1 MTSIR
6 LPEVQEKF
14 IEKIAVLEHKTK
26 SDIVKEAISEYLKK
40 YDLLQTPYELGRESF
55 GKAGSG
61 KGFLSKEYKSLLK
74 EKLNAKY
81 TH

>member
-6 LPEVQEKF
+6 LPEVQERF

-26 SDIVKEAISEYLKK
+26 SDIVKEAISEYLKR
-40 YDLLQTPYELGRESF
+40 YDLLQTPYELGKESF
-55 GKAGSG
+55 GKFGSG
-61 KGFLSKEYKSLLK
+61 KDFLSKEYKTLLK
-74 EKLNAKY
+74 DRLNAKH